1 MRDVGLGELR
11 AFRAAVDLGTIGRAA
26 VALQISTPAVS
37 KRLRRLETAA
47 GVELLTRSPTGV
59 VLTPTGRR
67 LYPEVRRLLDQAD
80 VVDGILAGAG
90 REEPSMRLA
99 VSHTI
104 AESHLPYE
112 LVAYQA
118 GGRHSPP
125 VELTIANSRTVR
137 RLVAEGRVNTG
148 ITAVDPLDTEH
159 DGLERL
165 ELIDDEVVIAVPTSH
180 AWHRRNS
187 IPQRSLLRT
196 SVVMR
201 DPEAHDR
208 RCVER
213 VLAERGLPMIPALVE
228 VGSTAVAKRE
238 ALERSAPVL
247 ISALSIDEG
256 RDHLYVRPIDG
267 IRFPRSFAIVCR
279 SLASLSRAE
288 REFIDFLRRDRAA
301 DGS

>member
-1 MRDVGLGELR
+1 MSDVGLGELR
-11 AFRAAVDLGTIGRAA
+11 AFRAAIDLGTIGRAG
-26 VALQISTPAVS
+26 VALGISTPAVS
-37 KRLRRLETAA
+37 KRLRRLEAAA
-47 GVELLTRSPTGV
+47 GTDLLTRSPSGV
-59 VLTPTGRR
+59 ALTATGRR

-80 VVDGILAGAG
+80 VVDGLIAGAG
-90 REEPSMRLA
+90 REEASMRLA

-112 LVAYQA
+112 LVAYHA
-118 GGRHSPP
+118 RGHHSPP
-125 VELTIANSRTVR
+125 VELTIANSGTVR

-148 ITAVDPLDTEH
+148 IIAVDPLDPEH
-159 DGLERL
+159 DGLEQL
-165 ELIDDEVVIAVPTSH
+165 DLLDDEVVIAVPKSH
-180 AWHRRNS
+180 AWYRRAS

-208 RCVER
+208 RSVER
-213 VLAERGLPMIPALVE
+213 ELAERGLPMIPSLVE

-256 RDHLYVRPIDG
+256 RDHLYVRPIAG
-267 IRFPRSFAIVCR
+267 LRFPRSFTIVYR
-279 SLASLSRAE
+279 SLASLSVAE
-288 REFIDFLRRDRAA
+288 REFIDFLRRDRAPG
-301 DGS
+301 GS

>member
-1 MRDVGLGELR
+1 MSGVELGELR
-11 AFRAAVDLGTIGRAA
+11 AFRAAIDLGTIGRAG
-26 VALQISTPAVS
+26 VALGISTPAVS
-37 KRLRRLETAA
+37 KRLRRLEAAA
-47 GVELLTRSPTGV
+47 GTDLLTRSPSGV
-59 VLTPTGRR
+59 ALTATGRR

-80 VVDGILAGAG
+80 VVDGLIAGAG
-90 REEPSMRLA
+90 REEASMRLA

-112 LVAYQA
+112 LVAYHA
-118 GGRHSPP
+118 GGHHSPP
-125 VELTIANSRTVR
+125 VELTIANSGSVR

-148 ITAVDPLDTEH
+148 IIAVDPLDPEH
-159 DGLERL
+159 DGLEQL
-165 ELIDDEVVIAVPTSH
+165 DLLDDEVVIAVPKSH
-180 AWHRRNS
+180 AWYRRDS

-213 VLAERGLPMIPALVE
+213 VLAGRGLPMIPALVE

-267 IRFPRSFAIVCR
+267 LRFPRSFTIVYR
-279 SLASLSRAE
+279 SLASLSVAE
-288 REFIDFLRRDRAA
+288 REFIDFLRRDRAPG
-301 DGS
+301 GS